1 MQKWE
6 RRLRLWSG
14 LVVALFVI
22 PHITNHALGL
32 VSMEAMEATRKVL
45 AVIWAGPPGGLFLLL
60 AFLTHFLLSLLALF
74 KRSTIRMPS
83 WEALQIGL
91 GIAIFP
97 MILAHIA
104 GTAVAGQMLG
114 FDPNYEYVI
123 TALWVAAPG
132 KGIQQTIVLV
142 VVWAHMCVG
151 LHFWLRIY
159 DWYRK
164 YSLYFYTAAVL
175 IPVLSLLGFARI
187 GRELA
192 EKAAN
197 DPGFLGRVFEPITKS
212 DPDMVSGI
220 LSIEFNGWIV
230 FAVLVGI
237 VFLGRIGRRIYRN
250 RHGIYRIELED
261 GRHVSAPVG
270 TTILDALRD
279 SGIDHAAV
287 CGGRGRCTTCRC
299 HVGTATEHLHMP
311 GEVEQK
317 ALNRVGADP
326 EVRLACQTR
335 PRRDLSIRPL
345 LPPNATARD
354 AGRPGGIQGREQ
366 EVACMF
372 IDLRGSTKLGEEKL
386 PYDVLFIL
394 NQFFAEMAAALSETE
409 GHYSQFTGDGLMA
422 LYGLKGTVGEA
433 CRNAVEGAI
442 AMFDKLDTLNERLV
456 GEVKEPLK
464 MGIGIHAGEAIV
476 GTMGPPTAQTFSA
489 IGDNINIAAR
499 LESLTKEYGVRLV
512 ISHAALSKGGLAL
525 PDHPQRQAEV
535 RGRDET
541 IAIYAIDDP
550 RDIKRLAD
558 A

>member
-14 LVVALFVI
+14 LIVALFVI
-22 PHITNHALGL
+22 PHIFNHALGL
-32 VSMEAMEATRKVL
+32 ISLEAMEAMRKVL
-45 AVIWAGPPGGLFLLL
+45 AVIWAEPPGGPFLLL
-60 AFLTHFLLSLLALF
+60 AFLVHFLLSLFALF
-74 KRSTIRMPS
+74 KRSTIKMPS

-97 MILAHIA
+97 MILAHVA
-104 GTAVAGQMLG
+104 GTAVAGLMLG

-123 TALWVAAPG
+123 ASLWVVAPG
-132 KGIQQTIVLV
+132 KGLQQTLVLIIV
-142 VVWAHMCVG
+142 WGHMCVG
-151 LHFWLRIY
+151 LHFWLRLY
-159 DWYRK
+159 AWYRDWAI
-164 YSLYFYTAAVL
+164 YLFSAAL
-175 IPVLSLLGFARI
+175 LLPVLSLLGFARI

-192 EKAAN
+192 EKAAE
-197 DPGFLGRVFEPITKS
+197 DSGYLSRVFEPISKS
-212 DPDMVSGI
+212 DPDMVSSI
-220 LSIEFNGWIV
+220 LAIEFNGWLV
-230 FAVLVGI
+230 FGGLVGLVI
-237 VFLGRIGRRIYRN
+237 LGRIGRRFYRN

-261 GRHVSAPVG
+261 GRNVSAPVG

-299 HVGTATEHLHMP
+299 HVGAAVDHLHMP
-311 GEVEQK
+311 GEVEK
-317 ALNRVGADP
+317 TALDRVGADR

-345 LPPNATARD
+345 LPPNASARD
-354 AGRPGGIQGREQ
+354 ARRPGGIQGREQ

-372 IDLRGSTKLGEEKL
+372 IDLRGSTKLGEAKL

-394 NQFFAEMAAALSETE
+394 NQFFAEMAAALAETE

-422 LYGLKGTVGEA
+422 IYGRKGDIKEA
-433 CRNAVEGAI
+433 CRNAIQGAA
-442 AMFDKLDTLNERLV
+442 AMFDKLDELNERLKR
-456 GEVKEPLK
+456 EVKEPLQ
-464 MGIGIHAGEAIV
+464 MGVGIHAGEAIV

-489 IGDNINIAAR
+489 IGDNINISAR
-499 LESLTKEYGVRLV
+499 LESLTKEYGCKLV
-512 ISHAALSKGGLAL
+512 ISADAISKAGLDL
-525 PDHPQRQAEV
+525 PDHSQRQAEV

-550 RDIKRLAD
+550 RVILIPED